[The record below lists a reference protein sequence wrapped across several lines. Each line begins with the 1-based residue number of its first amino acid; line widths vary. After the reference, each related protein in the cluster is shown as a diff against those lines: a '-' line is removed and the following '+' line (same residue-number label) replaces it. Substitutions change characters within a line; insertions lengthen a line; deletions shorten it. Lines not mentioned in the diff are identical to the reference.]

1 MFKSLV
7 GCGDAAKSSPC
18 RRSISSDEVDLEKD
32 LAAGRPILPLLQ
44 ESVST
49 DPSCHSECSPTSDDS
64 NLRSKL
70 RANGDAVL
78 AAVHDQRKTEKRRAR
93 TRPKPAWLFPQGSD
107 PIGEPRFTKAALD
120 LVVSLSTDDC
130 CRLSEF
136 EAGAAGSPLRRPAP
150 LAISPVSSW
159 AHTQREPQSLLST
172 EAPSTVRGRMGAPL
186 YTGESKIDTFLPA
199 HVWLAG
205 GDRVG
210 ELVVP
215 LPFASESD
223 LPLKVDVDR
232 LVSPGLK
239 QTGEASSNHFVTC
252 VM

>member
-78 AAVHDQRKTEKRRAR
+78 AAVHDKRKTEKRRAK
-93 TRPKPAWLFPQGSD
+93 TRPKPAWLFPQGSVSV
-107 PIGEPRFTKAALD
+107 GEPRFTKPSLD
-120 LVVSLSTDDC
+120 LVVPPSTDDC
-130 CRLSEF
+130 SRRAEF
-136 EAGAAGSPLRRPAP
+136 DAGAAGLPLRRPPP
-150 LAISPVSSW
+150 LATSPVSPW
-159 AHTQREPQSLLST
+159 ARTQREPQGLLST
-172 EAPSTVRGRMGAPL
+172 EAPSPVRGRMGAPL

-199 HVWLAG
+199 HVWPAG

-210 ELVVP
+210 ELMFP
-215 LPFASESD
+215 LPFASQSD

-239 QTGEASSNHFVTC
+239 QTGQASSNYFVAC